1 MVKIL
6 LKSRFWWLNY
16 IKLSYI
22 LLSRLSNFFSRHCE
36 GDSGLGRLALVARQ
50 AGAPLVLQTRRR
62 WKPQDWGLQA
72 ANSGY
77 NVMRLCITYKKYT
90 QVIPH
95 ISTRGELNW
104 LKMPQARLGRHRSTT
119 VLPRSTWDMQWTE
132 LQRVTT
138 STLSEINLNMS
149 EHCKRSSYDW
159 YETYRNMIG
168 SEIHHLLVW
177 QFLLLA
183 PE

>member
-22 LLSRLSNFFSRHCE
+22 LLSRLSNFFSHHCE

-50 AGAPLVLQTRRR
+50 AGAPLLLQTRWR
-62 WKPQDWGLQA
+62 WKRQDWGLQA

-77 NVMRLCITYKKYT
+77 NATVYNLQKIYPGNPTYIHAWWT
-90 QVIPH
+90 
-95 ISTRGELNW
+95 NW
-104 LKMPQARLGRHRSTT
+104 LKMPQTRGRHRSTT

>member
-1 MVKIL
+1 M
-6 LKSRFWWLNY
+6 
-16 IKLSYI
+16 
-22 LLSRLSNFFSRHCE
+22 LSRLSNFFRITAKATRAWAVWPQWHAKRAPRCCSKQD
-36 GDSGLGRLALVARQ
+36 GDGSNKTWDFK
-50 AGAPLVLQTRRR
+50 LQTRDTV
-62 WKPQDWGLQA
+62 QCNATVYNLQKIYPG
-72 ANSGY
+72 NP
-77 NVMRLCITYKKYT
+77 TYIHAWWT
-90 QVIPH
+90 
-95 ISTRGELNW
+95 NW
-104 LKMPQARLGRHRSTT
+104 LKMPQARGRHRSTT